1 MPAET
6 IELSPLELGIDL
18 IVQQRVRLRR
28 EVAATQQLKK
38 GASPKSLQMCLQGSV
53 LQQVHAGATELAVL
67 FLEPSKRAAYNSTL
81 VAQLQAELRLFLDAC
96 KEALAANEQLIDAS
110 GVGFHTELH
119 SAYVLLERRIAP
131 YLPQG

>member
-110 GVGFHTELH
+110 GVGFHAELH
-119 SAYVLLERRIAP
+119 SAYVLLERKIAP